1 MLFMGEEYGED
12 TPFYYFVSHYDA
24 ELVEAVRKGRKEE
37 FKDFGF
43 TIEPPDAQDEKTFKD
58 SRLHW
63 DKRNQGKHKTL
74 LHWHR
79 ELIGLR
85 QTLPALKNFD
95 KKDIQVQLLGE
106 DGFVLLRQ
114 SGDEKQQVLCL
125 FNLSE
130 KQLSYQVPM
139 WMKTGRKILDSK
151 EDKWIADVVEEK
163 EVVPAEIE
171 TDQIISLMPL
181 NVVVYCSL

>member
-1 MLFMGEEYGED
+1 
-12 TPFYYFVSHYDA
+12 
-24 ELVEAVRKGRKEE
+24 
-37 FKDFGF
+37 
-43 TIEPPDAQDEKTFKD
+43 
-58 SRLHW
+58 
-63 DKRNQGKHKTL
+63 
-74 LHWHR
+74 
-79 ELIGLR
+79 
-85 QTLPALKNFD
+85 
-95 KKDIQVQLLGE
+95 VQLLGE